1 MKKTCVLKSAEAAG
15 GEADSERCRRLVE
28 GLKGE
33 YFFYQHGTDGI
44 LTYVSPSVK
53 DVLGYEPPNFLK
65 HYTRYLTA
73 SPANKEARLRTAKAI
88 KGRRQPAYRLE
99 ARHRDGSVRWLEIL
113 EFPVR
118 ARGRVVSVEGIAHD
132 VTRLVQ
138 AQEEIERYRTALERK
153 VGDQTAEL
161 EAVFE
166 RAPVLMVL
174 LDDKLRVV
182 RTNAAARSGRLI
194 GEVLECINAKGGGCG
209 RGADCAGCLVRLSV
223 TGTLLS
229 GRGIS
234 KQECGLVAASG
245 DRLFFLLS
253 TALIKTG
260 AGRQLLLCL
269 DDITPQK
276 EAEEALR
283 KAQAMKTFL
292 TQSIVHDLKNP
303 IASILLAAQLLEEEA
318 VGLPAAQLD
327 MLGIL
332 NFQAHEMK
340 RMVANI
346 LDISRLEEGKMPLK
360 AGPFQPLRLL
370 REVADSLAITA
381 RYDRKHIKVRADGA
395 PEKASGDP
403 ELLRRVVENLIS
415 NALKFS
421 PAGGEVTVGARPAAG
436 GGVEFYVKD
445 NGPGIPKEQHTCIFD
460 KFVQVETPW
469 NRPAAGSGMGLAFCK
484 LAVET
489 HGGGIRVE
497 SAPGAGSTFTFSIPP
512 GLPGKKKLV

>member
-1 MKKTCVLKSAEAAG
+1 MKNTCVSKPAAAAG
-15 GEADSERCRRLVE
+15 READIERCRRLVE
-28 GLKGE
+28 GVKSE
-33 YFFYQHGTDGI
+33 YFFYQHGTDGV

-53 DVLGYEPPNFLK
+53 DVLGYDPRNFRK

-73 SPANKEARLRTAKAI
+73 SPVNKEVLLRTAKAL

-118 ARGRVVSVEGIAHD
+118 ARGRVVAIEGIAHD
-132 VTRLVQ
+132 ITRLVS
-138 AQEEIERYRTALERK
+138 AQEEVERYRAALERK
-153 VGDQTAEL
+153 VGEQTAEL

-174 LDDKLRVV
+174 LDDKLKVV

-194 GEVLECINAKGGGCG
+194 GEVLKCVNAEGGGCG
-209 RGADCAGCLVRLSV
+209 RGAECASCLVRRSV

-234 KQECGLVAASG
+234 KQECSIAAASG
-245 DRLFFLLS
+245 DRLSFLLS

-260 AGRQLLLCL
+260 AGKQLLLCL

-276 EAEEALR
+276 EAEASLR
-283 KAQAMKTFL
+283 KAEDMKAFL

-303 IASILLAAQLLEEEA
+303 IASIILAAQLLEEEA
-318 VGLPAAQLD
+318 GRLPAQQLD
-327 MLGIL
+327 TLGIL

-360 AGPFQPLRLL
+360 PGPFRPLRLL
-370 REVADSLAITA
+370 REVAASLAITA
-381 RYDRKHIKVRADGA
+381 RYDHKRIRVLPAGA
-395 PEKASGDP
+395 PKKASGDP
-403 ELLRRVVENLIS
+403 ELLRRVVENLLS

-436 GGVEFYVKD
+436 GGVEFCVQD
-445 NGPGIPKEQHTCIFD
+445 NGPGIPRAHHACVFD
-460 KFVQVETPW
+460 KFVQLEAPW
-469 NRPAAGSGMGLAFCK
+469 NRATGGSGMGLAFCK
-484 LAVET
+484 LAVEA
-489 HGGGIRVE
+489 HGGAIRVE
-497 SAPGAGSTFTFSIPP
+497 SAPGAGSTFSFSIPP